1 MPSSEKYNR
10 ILDAF
15 QELLDKKNIQT
26 ISVSEI
32 AQTAG
37 IGKGSIYYY
46 FPSKDAILEALVERN
61 YEKPLETAKQLAAQ
75 TEISPF
81 TRMAM
86 IFQACRNSRE
96 EFQKQDSTGKAESAQ
111 AETFLHH
118 QYLKHLISDLKP
130 TLTQII
136 QQGIDNGEIH
146 FDYPAEHLK
155 IFKRRCFNLLISIS
169 LKNLPDT
176 LLQLMFLCT
185 FPAVDI
191 PDSLWSVKNPL
202 HTLILPNFTLVH
214 YHITIRNI

>member
-61 YEKPLETAKQLAAQ
+61 YENTLETAKQLAAQ

-118 QYLKHLISDLKP
+118 QYLKHLISELKP

-146 FDYPAEHLK
+146 FDYPAALAE
-155 IFKRRCFNLLISIS
+155 IVLIVLSIK
-169 LKNLPDT
+169 LDN
-176 LLQLMFLCT
+176 
-185 FPAVDI
+185 
-191 PDSLWSVKNPL
+191 
-202 HTLILPNFTLVH
+202 TLVPSTSEE
-214 YHITIRNI
+214 IGETIRGLIALLEKGTENPVGSLNFLNAL